1 MIHTREQLFKEIQK
15 IISSHVHGECWEC
28 IDKSAEE
35 ICDLI
40 ATLNDEDPEATWK
53 NIP

>member
-1 MIHTREQLFKEIQK
+1 MIYTREELFHLIQQ
-15 IISSHVHGECWEC
+15 IILNHDHGECWEC
-28 IDKSAEE
+28 IDKSANE

-40 ATLNDEDPEATWK
+40 ATLNDEDEKEWK